1 MFVSVACTV
10 FYSSLDL
17 YARNMAD
24 HHLVTDLLPP
34 LARLFFLGHLNG
46 AATTAQSD
54 GGSSSSSSSSESGLS
69 LSMVQKAL
77 LLGVGLQHRSVD
89 DLALEL
95 NLPASQVKHQARIS
109 TQHSSEKRI
118 PDPLQHSGRQSD
130 KGRSFARG
138 LMTIQKKTPS
148 FESESCARLGPRMRL
163 FQRAL

>member
-1 MFVSVACTV
+1 MDTCVSEGHLFFICALSLFSFLCCYGLTPLRITCPTPPSSPPRVFALFSSRVVSVACYV

-46 AATTAQSD
+46 AATTAPSD

-95 NLPASQVKHQARIS
+95 NLPASQVKH
-109 TQHSSEKRI
+109 
-118 PDPLQHSGRQSD
+118 
-130 KGRSFARG
+130 
-138 LMTIQKKTPS
+138 
-148 FESESCARLGPRMRL
+148 
-163 FQRAL
+163 

>member
-1 MFVSVACTV
+1 
-10 FYSSLDL
+10 
-17 YARNMAD
+17 
-24 HHLVTDLLPP
+24 
-34 LARLFFLGHLNG
+34 
-46 AATTAQSD
+46 
-54 GGSSSSSSSSESGLS
+54 
-69 LSMVQKAL
+69 MVQKAL

-138 LMTIQKKTPS
+138 LMTIQKKHHLS
-148 FESESCARLGPRMRL
+148 SL
-163 FQRAL
+163 RAVRVWGRVCDFFSAPCEE